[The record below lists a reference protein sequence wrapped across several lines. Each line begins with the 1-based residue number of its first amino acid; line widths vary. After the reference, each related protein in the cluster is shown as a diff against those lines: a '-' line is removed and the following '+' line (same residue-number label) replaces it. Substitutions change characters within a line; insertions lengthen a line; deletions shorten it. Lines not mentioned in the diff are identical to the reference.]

1 MDFNR
6 IDGAGSPGSPSAY
19 EWTQED
25 HDLFS
30 RVMNEAGPSSSAE
43 PDKTVYDVSWAVPEM
58 FSHGSQVAPLRMI
71 EKLTHHG
78 LLPDSE
84 QPTMSYEIRGH
95 LYTAALD
102 PSQSVRLIHNPPEAQ
117 MPRLGSTGAPDF
129 GAFFIET
136 RRGRVPRPEQW
147 APLALIEKLREH
159 GLMPTADHP
168 TTISLGSKL
177 YNAELKEGGFV
188 RLTRRQT

>member
-30 RVMNEAGPSSSAE
+30 RVINEAGPSSSAE
-43 PDKTVYDVSWAVPEM
+43 PDTTVYDVSWAVPER
-58 FSHGSQVAPLRMI
+58 FAHGSQVAPLRMI
-71 EKLTHHG
+71 ERLTHHG
-78 LLPDSE
+78 LLPDWE
-84 QPTMSYEIRGH
+84 QPTMSYDIRGH
-95 LYTAALD
+95 LYTAAWD
-102 PSQSVRLIHNPPEAQ
+102 PSQGVHLIHNPPEAQ

-129 GAFFIET
+129 GAFFVET
-136 RRGRVPRPEQW
+136 PHDGVPPPPEQW

-168 TTISLGSKL
+168 TIISLHNKL
-177 YNAELKEGGFV
+177 YNAELEQGGFV
-188 RLTRRQT
+188 RLTR